1 LIISCRRLL
10 GRAVQLTRR
19 GRDLSIGIKQ
29 QLIGPRAAAR
39 REEPMANKHAQ
50 DLQRRIDAASE
61 NLSRQLHGM
70 DAHMER
76 ADAPGE
82 WTTREVLSH
91 LLFEP
96 GFDPA
101 ATLATFS
108 ERDYPVIEIAPGDT
122 FLDEQRRQM
131 TLSQFRDALG
141 AQRRRVLEYIEGL
154 EESAFEQRK
163 ARIPLFKQFMGT
175 DEITIDMYLG
185 AMFDFHWNDHA
196 GQLEKIRQA
205 VGLGSDAAT
214 TPGGVHA

>member
-1 LIISCRRLL
+1 
-10 GRAVQLTRR
+10 
-19 GRDLSIGIKQ
+19 
-29 QLIGPRAAAR
+29 
-39 REEPMANKHAQ
+39 MASKHAQ
-50 DLQRRIDAASE
+50 DLRQRIDAASE
-61 NLSRQLHGM
+61 NLSRQLQGM

-101 ATLATFS
+101 TTLATFS
-108 ERDYPVIEIAPGDT
+108 ERDYPVVEIAPGDT

-131 TLSQFRDALG
+131 SLSQFRDALD
-141 AQRRRVLEYIEGL
+141 AQRRRVIGYIESL
-154 EESAFEQRK
+154 EESAFERRK

-185 AMFDFHWNDHA
+185 AMFDYHWNDHA
-196 GQLEKIRQA
+196 GQLEKIRQT
-205 VGLGSDAAT
+205 VGLSNDAAMK
-214 TPGGVHA
+214 PGGVRA

>member
-1 LIISCRRLL
+1 
-10 GRAVQLTRR
+10 
-19 GRDLSIGIKQ
+19 
-29 QLIGPRAAAR
+29 
-39 REEPMANKHAQ
+39 MASKHAQ
-50 DLQRRIDAASE
+50 DLRQRIDAASE
-61 NLSRQLHGM
+61 NLSRQLQGM

-108 ERDYPVIEIAPGDT
+108 ERDYPVVELAPGDT

-131 TLSQFRDALG
+131 SLPQFRTALD
-141 AQRRRVLEYIEGL
+141 AQRRRVIEYIEGL
-154 EESAFEQRK
+154 EESAFERRK

-205 VGLGSDAAT
+205 VGVGNAT
-214 TPGGVHA
+214 ATKPGGVRA